1 MTASATTRLL
11 RYTLLR
17 TKRWETRMTAALRR
31 RPVLKSIVMCVLIA
45 GTLDIADALL
55 FYGYRGTPP
64 KILLQVI
71 AAGLLGHS
79 ALKMGLEG
87 ALIGLGIHYCIT
99 LAWAALFV
107 VTSLSWQDLRVHP
120 MISGMVYGLIVYAVM
135 NYLVLPHTYAI
146 VSHKFNLIVFVNA
159 VAALVFCIGLP
170 IAGVNRW
177 ILGRR

>member
-1 MTASATTRLL
+1 
-11 RYTLLR
+11 
-17 TKRWETRMTAALRR
+17 MTAALRR

-71 AAGLLGHS
+71 AAGLLGRS
-79 ALKMGLEG
+79 ALKMG
-87 ALIGLGIHYCIT
+87 
-99 LAWAALFV
+99 LFV